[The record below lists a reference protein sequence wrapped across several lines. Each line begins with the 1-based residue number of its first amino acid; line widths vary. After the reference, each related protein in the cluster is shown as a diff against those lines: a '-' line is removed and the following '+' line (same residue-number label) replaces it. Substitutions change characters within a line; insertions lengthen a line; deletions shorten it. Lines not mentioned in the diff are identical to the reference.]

1 MRPETHWAKAG
12 DIHVA
17 YQVMGDGP
25 IDLVLVAEFWH
36 SIEAQWDEPSFA
48 RFLERLSGIG
58 RLICFDQRGSGVSD
72 PVAIETLSLEQWM
85 DDVRVV
91 MDAVASERAALL
103 GIAGGGM
110 LSALY
115 AATYPQRTSALV
127 LMNSFARMTRA
138 PDFELGRPPDF
149 EQEVLDLMAV
159 GWGHGVFL
167 ERMAPSKVGDEA
179 FRQWWARYQRLGA
192 SPGTI
197 LKMRQ
202 TLGEVDVRD
211 VLPTISVPTL
221 VLHRAANIW
230 IRPENG
236 RFLAEN
242 IEGARYVE
250 LEGNDYFVFLGDT
263 DALLGE
269 IEAFLGATRPPD
281 EHRVLATVLFTDIV
295 DSTRRAAELG
305 DAGWAKLLQEHHA
318 VVRRQLELHRGR
330 EVDTAGDG
338 FFATFDGP
346 ARAVRCAC
354 AVRDAVR
361 DVGLEIRAGVHTG
374 ELELQ
379 DGAVRGLAVHLGQ
392 RVAAE
397 AQPGEVLVSSTVR
410 DLVGGSG
417 IAFEDRGEHAL
428 KGVPEPWRLFAVRGD
443 LS

>member
-1 MRPETHWAKAG
+1 
-12 DIHVA
+12 
-17 YQVMGDGP
+17 
-25 IDLVLVAEFWH
+25 
-36 SIEAQWDEPSFA
+36 
-48 RFLERLSGIG
+48 
-58 RLICFDQRGSGVSD
+58 
-72 PVAIETLSLEQWM
+72 
-85 DDVRVV
+85 
-91 MDAVASERAALL
+91 
-103 GIAGGGM
+103 
-110 LSALY
+110 
-115 AATYPQRTSALV
+115 V

-361 DVGLEIRAGVHTG
+361 DAGLEIRAGVHTG

>member
-1 MRPETHWAKAG
+1 
-12 DIHVA
+12 
-17 YQVMGDGP
+17 
-25 IDLVLVAEFWH
+25 
-36 SIEAQWDEPSFA
+36 
-48 RFLERLSGIG
+48 
-58 RLICFDQRGSGVSD
+58 
-72 PVAIETLSLEQWM
+72 
-85 DDVRVV
+85 
-91 MDAVASERAALL
+91 
-103 GIAGGGM
+103 
-110 LSALY
+110 
-115 AATYPQRTSALV
+115 
-127 LMNSFARMTRA
+127 
-138 PDFELGRPPDF
+138 
-149 EQEVLDLMAV
+149 
-159 GWGHGVFL
+159 
-167 ERMAPSKVGDEA
+167 
-179 FRQWWARYQRLGA
+179 
-192 SPGTI
+192 
-197 LKMRQ
+197 MRQ

-361 DVGLEIRAGVHTG
+361 DAGLEIRAGVHTG
-374 ELELQ
+374 ELAVQ
-379 DGAVRGLAVHLGQ
+379 DGDVAGMAVNIGARISALA
-392 RVAAE
+392 A
-397 AQPGEVLVSSTVR
+397 PGEVLASSTVKE
-410 DLVGGSG
+410 LVVGSG
-417 IAFEDRGEHAL
+417 LQFDDRGSFQL
-428 KGVPEPWRLFAVRGD
+428 KGVPDRWRLFTVRG
-443 LS
+443 